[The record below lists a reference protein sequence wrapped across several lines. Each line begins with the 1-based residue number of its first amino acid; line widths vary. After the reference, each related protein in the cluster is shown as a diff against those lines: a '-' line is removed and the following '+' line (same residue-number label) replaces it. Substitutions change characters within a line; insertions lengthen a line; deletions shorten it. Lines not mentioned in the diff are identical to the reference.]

1 MPLALDKA
9 QFTNFASK
17 TIDFVKNTGG
27 AANKVNKHYFI
38 IGDYLASP
46 GKFAYCDPN
55 PQGSEAGASWLIT
68 EWLNKLPDDVEAG
81 LEIWMD
87 PGDALTLDN
96 PSKQPADKSKY
107 NYKGNVIITQ
117 GTLEVT
123 ANEVEIFTADGE
135 VIQIIAKTEEDSELL
150 AHYQQQVNET
160 MDMVVADARK
170 ITYLVQEERLHLSGD
185 ARLQQVQ
192 DVFTGQ
198 LLYYDLGRGIVNLN
212 SSGGS
217 DRVNMTI
224 TPKKSSR

>member
-1 MPLALDKA
+1 MKPLYFLPTLLKFALYLLALQPTLLYALETDREQPIRIQA
-9 QFTNFASK
+9 
-17 TIDFVKNTGG
+17 D
-27 AANKVNKHYFI
+27 AAIVDETK
-38 IGDYLASP
+38 
-46 GKFAYCDPN
+46 
-55 PQGSEAGASWLIT
+55 GASI
-68 EWLNKLPDDVEAG
+68 
-81 LEIWMD
+81 
-87 PGDALTLDN
+87 
-96 PSKQPADKSKY
+96 
-107 NYKGNVIITQ
+107 YKGNVIITQ

-123 ANEVEIFTADGE
+123 ADEVEIFTADRE
-135 VIQIIAKTEEDSELL
+135 VIQIIAKTNKGSEVL
-150 AHYQQQVNET
+150 AHYQQQSNEA

-170 ITYLVQEERLHLSGD
+170 ITYLVQEERLHLAGD

>member
-1 MPLALDKA
+1 MKTSHALPT
-9 QFTNFASK
+9 Q
-17 TIDFVKNTGG
+17 
-27 AANKVNKHYFI
+27 
-38 IGDYLASP
+38 L
-46 GKFAYCDPN
+46 KFALY
-55 PQGSEAGASWLIT
+55 L
-68 EWLNKLPDDVEAG
+68 
-81 LEIWMD
+81 
-87 PGDALTLDN
+87 LTLMPTFSFALESDRE
-96 PSKQPADKSKY
+96 QPIKIQADAAIVDEKNGSSV
-107 NYKGNVIITQ
+107 YKGDVIITQ

>member
-1 MPLALDKA
+1 MKTSRSLPTHLRFALC
-9 QFTNFASK
+9 
-17 TIDFVKNTGG
+17 
-27 AANKVNKHYFI
+27 
-38 IGDYLASP
+38 L
-46 GKFAYCDPN
+46 
-55 PQGSEAGASWLIT
+55 
-68 EWLNKLPDDVEAG
+68 
-81 LEIWMD
+81 
-87 PGDALTLDN
+87 LTL
-96 PSKQPADKSKY
+96 QPTFLSALESDQEQPIRIQADAAIVDETSGSSV
-107 NYKGNVIITQ
+107 YKGNVIITQ

-123 ANEVEIFTADGE
+123 ANEVEIFTADSE
-135 VIQIIAKTEEDSELL
+135 VIQIIAKTEKGSEVL
-150 AHYQQQVNET
+150 AHYQQQINEA
-160 MDMVVADARK
+160 MDMVVADAQK

>member
-1 MPLALDKA
+1 MKTLRFLPTHLRFALC
-9 QFTNFASK
+9 
-17 TIDFVKNTGG
+17 
-27 AANKVNKHYFI
+27 
-38 IGDYLASP
+38 L
-46 GKFAYCDPN
+46 
-55 PQGSEAGASWLIT
+55 
-68 EWLNKLPDDVEAG
+68 
-81 LEIWMD
+81 
-87 PGDALTLDN
+87 LTLLPTFSSALESDRQ
-96 PSKQPADKSKY
+96 QPIRIQADAAIVDETSGSSV
-107 NYKGNVIITQ
+107 YKGDVIITQ
-117 GTLEVT
+117 GTLKVT

-135 VIQIIAKTEEDSELL
+135 VIQIIAKTDKDSEVL
-150 AHYQQQVNET
+150 AHYQQQINEA
-160 MDMVVADARK
+160 MDMVVADAQK

>member
-1 MPLALDKA
+1 MRISRFLPTHLRFALC
-9 QFTNFASK
+9 
-17 TIDFVKNTGG
+17 
-27 AANKVNKHYFI
+27 
-38 IGDYLASP
+38 L
-46 GKFAYCDPN
+46 
-55 PQGSEAGASWLIT
+55 
-68 EWLNKLPDDVEAG
+68 
-81 LEIWMD
+81 
-87 PGDALTLDN
+87 LTLLPTFSSALESDRE
-96 PSKQPADKSKY
+96 QPIRIQADAAIVDETSGSSV
-107 NYKGNVIITQ
+107 YKGNVIITQ

-135 VIQIIAKTEEDSELL
+135 VIQIIAKTEKDSEAL
-150 AHYQQQVNET
+150 AHYQQQINEA
-160 MDMVVADARK
+160 MDMVVADAQK

>member
-1 MPLALDKA
+1 MKTSHALPTQLKLALCLLALMPTFSLALESDREQPIRIQA
-9 QFTNFASK
+9 DAA
-17 TIDFVKNTGG
+17 IVDEKN
-27 AANKVNKHYFI
+27 
-38 IGDYLASP
+38 
-46 GKFAYCDPN
+46 
-55 PQGSEAGASWLIT
+55 GSS
-68 EWLNKLPDDVEAG
+68 V
-81 LEIWMD
+81 
-87 PGDALTLDN
+87 
-96 PSKQPADKSKY
+96 
-107 NYKGNVIITQ
+107 YKGNVIITQ

-135 VIQIIAKTEEDSELL
+135 VIQIIAKTEEGSDLL

>member
-1 MPLALDKA
+1 MKTSHALPT
-9 QFTNFASK
+9 Q
-17 TIDFVKNTGG
+17 
-27 AANKVNKHYFI
+27 
-38 IGDYLASP
+38 L
-46 GKFAYCDPN
+46 KFALC
-55 PQGSEAGASWLIT
+55 L
-68 EWLNKLPDDVEAG
+68 
-81 LEIWMD
+81 
-87 PGDALTLDN
+87 LTLMTTFSFALESDRE
-96 PSKQPADKSKY
+96 QPIRIQADAAIVDEKNGSSV
-107 NYKGNVIITQ
+107 YKGNVIITQ

-160 MDMVVADARK
+160 MDMVLADARK

-212 SSGGS
+212 SNGGS

>member
-1 MPLALDKA
+1 MKTSHALPT
-9 QFTNFASK
+9 Q
-17 TIDFVKNTGG
+17 
-27 AANKVNKHYFI
+27 
-38 IGDYLASP
+38 L
-46 GKFAYCDPN
+46 KFALC
-55 PQGSEAGASWLIT
+55 L
-68 EWLNKLPDDVEAG
+68 
-81 LEIWMD
+81 
-87 PGDALTLDN
+87 LTLMTTFSFALESDRE
-96 PSKQPADKSKY
+96 QPIRIQADAAIVDEKNGSSV
-107 NYKGNVIITQ
+107 YKGNVIITQ

-160 MDMVVADARK
+160 MDMVVANARK

-212 SSGGS
+212 SNGGS

>member
-1 MPLALDKA
+1 MKISRFLPTRLRFALC
-9 QFTNFASK
+9 
-17 TIDFVKNTGG
+17 
-27 AANKVNKHYFI
+27 
-38 IGDYLASP
+38 L
-46 GKFAYCDPN
+46 
-55 PQGSEAGASWLIT
+55 
-68 EWLNKLPDDVEAG
+68 
-81 LEIWMD
+81 
-87 PGDALTLDN
+87 LTLLPTFSSALESDRE
-96 PSKQPADKSKY
+96 QPIRIQADAAIVDETSGSSV
-107 NYKGNVIITQ
+107 YKGNVIVTQ

-135 VIQIIAKTEEDSELL
+135 VIQIIAKTEKDSGLL
-150 AHYQQQVNET
+150 AHYQQQINEAT
-160 MDMVVADARK
+160 DMVVADAQK